1 MIDRYIEIK
10 VNKNLNFIHDKC
22 KYICDLEKYDSIF
35 INGKE
40 LPTLKNYADMFSQDN
55 LRKVFAKDYY
65 SEIHGDLTVENIVCV
80 EGLENESKQLAIK
93 YSKLLKYYLIDPN
106 GGNIHDSPNLDY
118 SKLLQS
124 LHGNYELLTMVKSID
139 IEKNSIQFFMPSADN
154 YRNLYSIYCNYLT
167 KNFTNEQLLSI
178 YYHEA
183 IHWLR
188 LLPYRINKDEKMA
201 VVFYVG
207 LLEVLRDLKRMSNE

>member
-1 MIDRYIEIK
+1 MSQYMKLIGQKARK
-10 VNKNLNFIHDKC
+10 AS
-22 KYICDLEKYDSIF
+22 LEK
-35 INGKE
+35 INTKRKNKI
-40 LPTLKNYADMFSQDN
+40 LKRYAS
-55 LRKVFAKDYY
+55 
-65 SEIHGDLTVENIVCV
+65 
-80 EGLENESKQLAIK
+80 
-93 YSKLLKYYLIDPN
+93 LL
-106 GGNIHDSPNLDY
+106 
-118 SKLLQS
+118 
-124 LHGNYELLTMVKSID
+124 D
-139 IEKNSIQFFMPSADN
+139 IEKNSIQFFMPLADN